1 MFNMEKFNLRYLK
14 PGAFI
19 FICVVLGISLIAANE
34 FFTRHWGISLSVFA
48 FIGGVFGIVNSYLW
62 NIRPFSWIYFIPD
75 FSGRY
80 EGSLLYEYRN
90 DKCEVVSDKL
100 EHIKV
105 IVQNGSD
112 VVINSWTKKKDGTMS
127 SKSTSIE
134 ASIVK
139 NKDGTFSL
147 IYNYL
152 NEGNFE
158 LGFCPHYGTE
168 VLKLI
173 ENGKGKNL
181 VGKYYTE
188 RLPFQTKGK
197 IDLEFISKKLH
208 HEK

>member
-1 MFNMEKFNLRYLK
+1 MYN
-14 PGAFI
+14 
-19 FICVVLGISLIAANE
+19 V
-34 FFTRHWGISLSVFA
+34 
-48 FIGGVFGIVNSYLW
+48 
-62 NIRPFSWIYFIPD
+62 PD

-80 EGSLLYEYRN
+80 EGMLYYEFRN
-90 DKCEVVSDKL
+90 EKCEVVSGML

-105 IVQNGSD
+105 VTQNGSD
-112 VVINSWTKKKDGTMS
+112 VVINSWTKQQNGAMS

-139 NKDGTFSL
+139 EKDGTFSL

-152 NEGNFE
+152 NDGNFE
-158 LGFCPHYGTE
+158 LGFSPHYGTE

-173 ENGKGKNL
+173 ENGEGKYL

-188 RLPFQTKGK
+188 RLPFQTRGK
-197 IDLEFISKKLH
+197 LDLKLTNKKMY

>member
-1 MFNMEKFNLRYLK
+1 MEKYNLRYLK
-14 PGAFI
+14 PSTFI
-19 FICVVLGISLIAANE
+19 FICVVLGVSLIAANNYINS
-34 FFTRHWGISLSVFA
+34 HWGISVSVFA
-48 FIGGVFGIVNSYLW
+48 VIGALFGIINSYLW
-62 NIRPFSWIYFIPD
+62 NKKPFCWMYNVPD

-80 EGSLLYEYRN
+80 EGTLYYEFRN
-90 DKCEVVSDKL
+90 EKCEVVSGML

-105 IVQNGSD
+105 VTQNGSD
-112 VVINSWTKKKDGTMS
+112 VVINSWTKQKDGAMS

-139 NKDGTFSL
+139 EKDGTFSL

-152 NEGNFE
+152 NDGNFE
-158 LGFCPHYGTE
+158 LGFSPHYGTE

-173 ENGKGKNL
+173 ENGVCKHL

-188 RLPFQTKGK
+188 RLPFQTRGK
-197 IDLEFISKKLH
+197 LDLKLTNKKMY

>member
-1 MFNMEKFNLRYLK
+1 MEKYNLRYLK
-14 PGAFI
+14 PSAFI
-19 FICVVLGISLIAANE
+19 FICVVLGVSLIAANNYINS
-34 FFTRHWGISLSVFA
+34 HWGISVSVFA
-48 FIGGVFGIVNSYLW
+48 VIGALFGIINSYLW
-62 NIRPFSWIYFIPD
+62 NKKPFCWMYNVPD

-80 EGSLLYEYRN
+80 EGTLYYEFRN
-90 DKCEVVSDKL
+90 EKCEVVSGML

-105 IVQNGSD
+105 VTQNGSD
-112 VVINSWTKKKDGTMS
+112 VVINSWTKQKDGAMS

-139 NKDGTFSL
+139 EKDGTYSL

-152 NEGNFE
+152 NDGNFE
-158 LGFCPHYGTE
+158 LGFSPHYGTE

-173 ENGKGKNL
+173 ENGEGKHL

-188 RLPFQTKGK
+188 RLPFQTRGK
-197 IDLEFISKKLH
+197 LDLKLTNKKMY

>member
-1 MFNMEKFNLRYLK
+1 MEKFNLQYLK
-14 PGAFI
+14 PSAFI
-19 FICVVLGISLIAANE
+19 FICALLALGLFAVNKYMTHHWEIS
-34 FFTRHWGISLSVFA
+34 FSVFA
-48 FIGGVFGIVNSYLW
+48 VIGGIVAFINSYLW
-62 NIRPFSWIYFIPD
+62 NVKPFSWMYSVPD

-80 EGSLLYEYRN
+80 EGTLLYEFRN
-90 DKCEVVSDKL
+90 EKCETVTDTL

-112 VVINSWTKKKDGTMS
+112 IVINSWTKKKDGTMS

-139 NKDGTFSL
+139 EKDGTFSL
-147 IYNYL
+147 LYNYL

-158 LGFCPHYGTE
+158 LNFCPHYGTE

-173 ENGKGKNL
+173 QNGTGKHL
-181 VGKYYTE
+181 TGKYYTE

-197 IDLEFISKKLH
+197 IDLKFISKQLY

>member
-1 MFNMEKFNLRYLK
+1 MINIEKFNLRYLK
-14 PGAFI
+14 PSAFI
-19 FICVVLGISLIAANE
+19 FICVVLGVSLIAANNYINS
-34 FFTRHWGISLSVFA
+34 HWGISVSVFA
-48 FIGGVFGIVNSYLW
+48 VIGALFGIINSYLW
-62 NIRPFSWIYFIPD
+62 NKKPFCWMYNVPD

-80 EGSLLYEYRN
+80 EGTLYYEFRN
-90 DKCEVVSDKL
+90 EKCEVVSGML

-105 IVQNGSD
+105 VTQNGSD
-112 VVINSWTKKKDGTMS
+112 VVINSWTKQKDGALS

-139 NKDGTFSL
+139 EKDGTYSL

-152 NEGNFE
+152 NDGNFE
-158 LGFCPHYGTE
+158 LGFSPHYGTE

-173 ENGKGKNL
+173 ENGEGKHL

-188 RLPFQTKGK
+188 RLPFQTRGK
-197 IDLEFISKKLH
+197 LDLKLTNKKMY

>member
-1 MFNMEKFNLRYLK
+1 MEKYNLRYLK
-14 PGAFI
+14 PSAFI
-19 FICVVLGISLIAANE
+19 FICVVLGISLITANNYINS
-34 FFTRHWGISLSVFA
+34 HWGISVSVFA
-48 FIGGVFGIVNSYLW
+48 VIGALFGIINSYLW
-62 NIRPFSWIYFIPD
+62 NKKPFCWMYNVPD

-80 EGSLLYEYRN
+80 EGTLYYEFRN
-90 DKCEVVSDKL
+90 EKCEVISGLL

-105 IVQNGSD
+105 VIQNGSD
-112 VVINSWTKKKDGTMS
+112 VVINSWTKQKDGAMS

-139 NKDGTFSL
+139 EKDGTYSL

-152 NEGNFE
+152 NDGNFE
-158 LGFCPHYGTE
+158 LGFSPHYGTE

-173 ENGKGKNL
+173 ENGEGKHL

-188 RLPFQTKGK
+188 RLPFQTRGK
-197 IDLEFISKKLH
+197 LDLKLTNKKMY

>member
-1 MFNMEKFNLRYLK
+1 MEKFNLRYLK
-14 PGAFI
+14 PSAFI
-19 FICVVLGISLIAANE
+19 VMCAVLALALFAANKYVLA
-34 FFTRHWGISLSVFA
+34 HWGVSFSVFA
-48 FIGGVFGIVNSYLW
+48 IIGGLFGFVNSYLW
-62 NIRPFSWIYFIPD
+62 NVKPFSWMYSVPD

-80 EGSLLYEYRN
+80 EGTLLYEFRN
-90 DKCEVVSDKL
+90 EKCEVVSDTL
-100 EHIKV
+100 QHIKV

-112 VVINSWTKKKDGTMS
+112 VVISSWTKKKDGTMS

-139 NKDGTFSL
+139 EKDGTFS
-147 IYNYL
+147 IIFNYL

-158 LGFCPHYGTE
+158 LGFAPHYGTE
-168 VLKLI
+168 ILRLVEKGD
-173 ENGKGKNL
+173 GKHL

-197 IDLEFISKKLH
+197 IDLKFKNNELY

>member
-1 MFNMEKFNLRYLK
+1 MEKYNLRYLK
-14 PGAFI
+14 PSAFI
-19 FICVVLGISLIAANE
+19 FICVVLGVSLIAANNYVNS
-34 FFTRHWGISLSVFA
+34 HWGISVSVFA
-48 FIGGVFGIVNSYLW
+48 VIGTLFGIINSYLW
-62 NIRPFSWIYFIPD
+62 NKKPFCWMYNVPD

-80 EGSLLYEYRN
+80 EGTLSYEFRN
-90 DKCEVVSDKL
+90 EKCEVVSGIF

-105 IVQNGSD
+105 VKQNGSD
-112 VVINSWTKKKDGTMS
+112 VVINSWTKQKDGTIS

-139 NKDGTFSL
+139 EKDGTLSL

-152 NEGNFE
+152 NDGNFE
-158 LGFCPHYGTE
+158 LGFSPHYGTE

-173 ENGKGKNL
+173 ENGDGKHL

-188 RLPFQTKGK
+188 RLPFQTRGK
-197 IDLEFISKKLH
+197 LDLKFTNKKMY